1 MVTILADGI
10 AYGAL
15 LFLLALGLS
24 VTMGVMNVV
33 NLAHGVFAMAG
44 GYVAALAMERW
55 GVPFLATLPLAFLG
69 AALLGA
75 VLERVLYVRLYHRS
89 HLDQVLATVGLVFV
103 ASTIADVALGAQ
115 TRQITLP
122 DWLRGRIAVPGGD
135 IGAYRLFVAA
145 VCLAL
150 AGLLQYGLSRTRLGA
165 RLRASVDNPAVAH
178 AMGIPVGSIFAGAF
192 ALGSGLAGL
201 GGALGADMI
210 GVDPSFP
217 VRMMVYFL
225 IVVAVGGSSSIAGP
239 LAAAMILG
247 IADVAGKYW
256 LPAYGPFVL
265 YAVMV
270 GLLVVRPRGLGAAAV
285 TR

>member
-75 VLERVLYVRLYHRS
+75 VLERVLYTRLYARS

-103 ASTIADVALGAQ
+103 ASTVADVALGAQ

-122 DWLRGRIAVPGGD
+122 DWLRGRVDVP
-135 IGAYRLFVAA
+135 AA
-145 VCLAL
+145 
-150 AGLLQYGLSRTRLGA
+150 
-165 RLRASVDNPAVAH
+165 ASAPT
-178 AMGIPVGSIFAGAF
+178 
-192 ALGSGLAGL
+192 
-201 GGALGADMI
+201 
-210 GVDPSFP
+210 
-217 VRMMVYFL
+217 
-225 IVVAVGGSSSIAGP
+225 GSSSRRVRRPRRASALRPGAHA
-239 LAAAMILG
+239 LRRAAA
-247 IADVAGKYW
+247 
-256 LPAYGPFVL
+256 
-265 YAVMV
+265 
-270 GLLVVRPRGLGAAAV
+270 RGGG
-285 TR
+285 